1 MIAALIRRPLP
12 ARPVAHRTVAR
23 PTLLF
28 LALAAAVLAP
38 GCQSMSLGSLGSS
51 CIEAIPAR
59 RLPPP
64 ALARSKDDLIETSK
78 ARLRQRPQETYM
90 LDSGDVLGIYIEG
103 ILGELDSVP
112 PVNFPEDASI
122 PPSIGFPVPIR
133 EDGTVS
139 LPLIAPVYVAG
150 STVAEAEMRVRSA
163 YVNGGIL
170 LPAGESDEGTISDTA
185 IIVTL
190 QRQREVRVLVIRE
203 DAGGV
208 QNPTDNDAGGKSGSG
223 FLVDLKA
230 GENDLLTALSA
241 TGGLPGNEALNEAII
256 FRAGAEGSAEFDARV
271 AAFRRQPIGCG
282 CRPPL
287 PDPYGPGA
295 IRIPLRFYPEA
306 PPTFTEQDI
315 ILNAGDIVYIPA
327 RDREKYYTGGALG
340 GGEYLLPR
348 DYDLNI
354 LQAIAAANGELG
366 ASGTGVGGISVFGGG
381 RNSQVFP
388 PSKAIVIRQLP
399 NDCGEVVIRV
409 DLARALTDPRERI
422 LIQPEDVIIVQYTVC
437 EEVANTAISVLPAL
451 LLRGTL

>member
-1 MIAALIRRPLP
+1 MIVSLPSRSLARRLAPGRLIPRAGGRP
-12 ARPVAHRTVAR
+12 AV
-23 PTLLF
+23 LLA
-28 LALAAAVLAP
+28 ALAAVVLAP
-38 GCQSMSLGSLGSS
+38 GCQSMSLGSLGSA

-59 RLPPP
+59 RLPPA

-78 ARLRQRPQETYM
+78 ARLRQRPNEVYA
-90 LDSGDVLGIYIEG
+90 LAAGDVLGVYIEG
-103 ILGELDSVP
+103 ILGEEDSVP

-139 LPLIAPVYVAG
+139 LPLIAPVPVMG
-150 STVAEAEMRVRSA
+150 MTLAEAEAKVRQA
-163 YVNGGIL
+163 YIDDDIL
-170 LPAGESDEGTISDTA
+170 KPEALSDTG

-256 FRAGAEGSAEFDARV
+256 FKGGETGGAEFDARI
-271 AAFRRQPIGCG
+271 AAIRRQPVPCG

-306 PPTFTEQDI
+306 PPTFMEEDI
-315 ILNAGDIVYIPA
+315 TLEAGDIVYIPA
-327 RDREKYYTGGALG
+327 RDREKYYTGGTLG

-354 LQAIAAANGELG
+354 LQAIAAAKGELG
-366 ASGTGVGGISVFGGG
+366 ASGTGAGGISVFGGNRG
-381 RNSQVFP
+381 AAFP

-422 LIQPEDVIIVQYTVC
+422 LIQPEDVIIVQYTTC

-451 LLRGTL
+451 LLRGAL